1 MAWFSRIRN
10 LFRSD
15 DLSREIDREMEFHI
29 AERTDDLVARGMR
42 LGAARYEA
50 KRRFGNYGAQKERTR
65 ERDLFMLLYTI
76 ATDLRYTFR
85 ALRTTPAFAIVAV
98 LSLGLGIGAN
108 TAIFTLI
115 NAVLLRSLPVSHPEE
130 LVLVTRAEGGN
141 TFTNPLWEAIR
152 DRQDVFSGAAAYSI
166 STFNLANGGEARRV
180 PSSWVSGDFFP
191 MLGVRPVVG
200 RLLSHTD
207 DFRGCPAVA
216 VISANFWESEYGG
229 AADVVG
235 KTIQVEGKPF
245 PIVGVVDPDFF
256 GAAVGQQTSIYAP
269 ICAEPVVNGKASWLD
284 KRSTWWIHIL
294 ARPKPGLTL
303 EQVRAR
309 VASLSADVARSTLP
323 SNWPVTATE
332 HYLKATIGIEPA
344 AAGLSDIR
352 TQYRK
357 ALWVLMSVVG
367 LVLLIACANVANLL
381 LARAA
386 AREREMAVRLALGA
400 GRRRL
405 VGQLLTESVVLSL
418 LGAAA
423 GTAFANW
430 GTRVLVRMMST
441 SDRAVWLDLGI
452 DLSVLVF
459 TIAVA
464 MATGILFGLAPAWRA
479 RGVDPHTAMKS
490 HGRGFAEGHSRFGV
504 GKALVVAQVALSLV
518 LVVGAAL
525 LLGSWRRLATTNPG
539 FQSNGVLIVRAS
551 FRRSD
556 SVPTRGGALYR
567 QILERLRATP
577 GVMAASASA
586 ITPIGQSS
594 WNNVIEV
601 AGYSPKSEQD
611 ALVWMNEVTSGYFT
625 TMRSAIVAGRDF
637 NDSDVPTSPK
647 VAIISEE
654 LARKFFGGA
663 GAIGRQFRVQE
674 GKAYGPPIQ
683 IVGIV
688 QNSKYQS
695 LREDAEPI
703 AYLAASQSDDP
714 SLSGSFEVRVRGDA
728 ALAIPTM
735 RSVLSQV
742 APTATLGFVTLE
754 DQLARS
760 LQLSRTLATLS
771 GFFGGLAL
779 LLAAIGLY
787 GIMSYSV
794 ARRRNEIGVR
804 IALGAG
810 QGRVVRMVLG
820 EVGRMVTV
828 GVVIGTLL
836 ALAGAKLVVAFL
848 YGVKPSDPT
857 TLAISALVLATVG
870 VVAALA
876 PAARAARLDP
886 VDALRED

>member
-1 MAWFSRIRN
+1 MAWFSRLRN

-15 DLSREIDREMEFHI
+15 ELSRDIDREMEFHI
-29 AERTDDLVARGMR
+29 AERTDDLVAHGMR
-42 LGAARYEA
+42 VGAARYEA
-50 KRRFGNYGAQKERTR
+50 RRRFGNYAAQKERTR
-65 ERDLFMLLYTI
+65 ERNIFVVLFTI

-85 ALRTTPAFAIVAV
+85 ALRATPVFAIVAV

-108 TAIFTLI
+108 TAIFTLV

-130 LVLVTRAEGGN
+130 LVVVVRDKGGEE
-141 TFTNPLWEAIR
+141 FTNPLWEAIR
-152 DRQDVFSGAAAYSI
+152 DRQDVFSGAAAYST

-191 MLGVRPVVG
+191 MLGIQPVVG
-200 RLLSHTD
+200 RLLSRTD
-207 DFRGCPAVA
+207 DVRGCPAVA
-216 VISANFWESEYGG
+216 VISANFWQREYGG
-229 AADVVG
+229 AADVIG
-235 KTIQVEGKPF
+235 KTIQLEGKPF

-256 GAAVGQQTSIYAP
+256 GVAVGEHTSIYTP
-269 ICAEPVVNGKASWLD
+269 ICAEPIVSGNGGALD
-284 KRSTWWIHIL
+284 ERSYWWINIL

-303 EQVRAR
+303 KQVRSR
-309 VASLSADVARSTLP
+309 IASLSADVARSTLP
-323 SNWPVTATE
+323 SNWPATATE
-332 HYLKATIGIEPA
+332 HYLKSTLDVEPA

-400 GRRRL
+400 GRSRL

-418 LGAAA
+418 LGAAV

-430 GTRVLVRMMST
+430 GTHVLVRMMST
-441 SDRAVWLDLGI
+441 SNRAVWLDLSI
-452 DLSVLVF
+452 DLRVLGF

-479 RGVDPHTAMKS
+479 RRVDPHTAMKS
-490 HGRGFAEGHSRFGV
+490 HGRGFAGGQSRFGV

-525 LLGSWRRLATTNPG
+525 LLGSWRRMATTNPG
-539 FQSNGVLIVRAS
+539 FQSDGVLVVRAA

-556 SVPTRGGALYR
+556 SAATRGGALHR
-567 QILERLRATP
+567 QILDRLRATP
-577 GVMAASASA
+577 GVMTASASK
-586 ITPIGQSS
+586 ITPVSSIG

-601 AGYSPKSEQD
+601 AGFSAKSERD
-611 ALVWMNEVTSGYFT
+611 AIVWMNEVTSGYFA

-637 NDSDVPTSPK
+637 NANDLPTSPK
-647 VAIISEE
+647 VAIVTEE
-654 LARKFFGGA
+654 LARKFFGGRA
-663 GAIGRQFRVQE
+663 AIGRQFRIQE

-688 QNSKYQS
+688 QNSKYRS
-695 LREDAEPI
+695 IREDAQPI
-703 AYLAASQSDDP
+703 AYFATSQSEDP
-714 SLSGSFEVRVRGDA
+714 SGSDKFEVRVHGA
-728 ALAIPTM
+728 PALAIPTI
-735 RSVLSQV
+735 RTVLSQV
-742 APTATLGFVTLE
+742 APTATLEFVTLE

-760 LQLSRTLATLS
+760 LRLPRTLATLS

-820 EVGRMVTV
+820 EVGRMVTA
-828 GVVIGTLL
+828 GVAIGTFL
-836 ALAGAKLVVAFL
+836 ALAGA
-848 YGVKPSDPT
+848 
-857 TLAISALVLATVG
+857 
-870 VVAALA
+870 
-876 PAARAARLDP
+876 
-886 VDALRED
+886 

>member
-50 KRRFGNYGAQKERTR
+50 RRRFGNYGTQKERTR
-65 ERDLFMLLYTI
+65 ERDLFTFVYTI

-85 ALRTTPAFAIVAV
+85 ALRATPAFAVVAV

-130 LVLVTRAEGGN
+130 LVVVVRGEGGEE
-141 TFTNPLWEAIR
+141 FTNPLWEAIR
-152 DRQDVFSGAAAYSI
+152 DRQDVFSGAAAYST

-191 MLGVRPVVG
+191 MLGVQPVVG

-216 VISANFWESEYGG
+216 VISANFWQSEYAG
-229 AADVVG
+229 AADVIG
-235 KTIQVEGKPF
+235 KTIQLEGKPF

-256 GAAVGQQTSIYAP
+256 GVAVGQQTSIYTP
-269 ICAEPVVNGKASWLD
+269 ICAEPIVSGNAGALEQ
-284 KRSTWWIHIL
+284 RSFWWINIL

-303 EQVRAR
+303 EQVRSR
-309 VASLSADVARSTLP
+309 IASLSGDVARSTLP
-323 SNWPVTATE
+323 SNWPATATE
-332 HYLKATIGIEPA
+332 QYLKSTLGVEPG
-344 AAGLSDIR
+344 AAGLSDVR

-405 VGQLLTESVVLSL
+405 IGQLLTESVVLSL

-423 GTAFANW
+423 GTAFAMW

-441 SDRAVWLDLGI
+441 SNRAVWLDLSI
-452 DLSVLVF
+452 DLRVLGF

-479 RGVDPHTAMKS
+479 RRVDPHTAMKS

-504 GKALVVAQVALSLV
+504 GKALVVSQVALSLV

-525 LLGSWRRLATTNPG
+525 LLGSWRRMATTNPG
-539 FQSNGVLIVRAS
+539 FQSDGVLVVRTA

-556 SVPTRGGALYR
+556 SVATRGGALHR
-567 QILERLRATP
+567 QILETLRATP
-577 GVMAASASA
+577 GVVAASAST
-586 ITPIGQSS
+586 ITPVGSSS
-594 WNNVIEV
+594 WNNAIEV
-601 AGYSPKSEQD
+601 AGFSAKSERD
-611 ALVWMNEVTSGYFT
+611 AVVWRNEVTSGYFT

-637 NDSDVPTSPK
+637 NDGDVPTSPK
-647 VAIISEE
+647 VAVVTEE

-663 GAIGRQFRVQE
+663 GAIGRQFRVQQ
-674 GKAYGPPIQ
+674 GKSFGPPIR

-688 QNSKYQS
+688 QNSKYRS
-695 LREDAEPI
+695 IREDAQPI
-703 AYLAASQSDDP
+703 AYLATSQSDDP
-714 SLSGSFEVRVRGDA
+714 SGSDKFEVRVRGDA
-728 ALAIPTM
+728 ALAIPTI
-735 RSVLSQV
+735 RTLLSQI
-742 APTATLGFVTLE
+742 APTATLEFVTLE

-760 LQLSRTLATLS
+760 LRLPRTLATLS
-771 GFFGGLAL
+771 GFFGSLAL

-820 EVGRMVTV
+820 EVGRMVMA
-828 GVVIGTLL
+828 GVAIGTFL
-836 ALAGAKLVVAFL
+836 ALAGAKLVAAFL

-857 TLAISALVLATVG
+857 TLAVSALVLATVG
-870 VVAALA
+870 VLAALA